1 MVRKFE
7 NEEDD
12 DDLEDEEEDE
22 DEEEEEVALPPKKKD
37 ERLEIPQKKVVKEK
51 STKTD
56 SIPVQEV
63 EVNLSLINQKLNFI
77 INLLT
82 ASK

>member
-22 DEEEEEVALPPKKKD
+22 DEEEEIDPSPKKKD
-37 ERLEIPQKKVVKEK
+37 ERLEIPQKKVVKEN